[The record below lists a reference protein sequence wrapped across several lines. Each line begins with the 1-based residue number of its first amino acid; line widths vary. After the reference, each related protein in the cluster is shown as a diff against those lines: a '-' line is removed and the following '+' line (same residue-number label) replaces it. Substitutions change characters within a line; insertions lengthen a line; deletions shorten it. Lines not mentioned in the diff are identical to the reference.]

1 MHFCS
6 TCGNMYYLR
15 LKKEEDSEETI
26 LIYYCRNCGNEDVQL
41 MQEENNICVS
51 KSNIKKV
58 KNYNNMINKY
68 TKLDPTLPR
77 IQNIDC
83 PNTQCPS
90 NEKKTSEKGEKTSE
104 KGKETDNETEKEIL
118 YIRYDDANM
127 KFIYL
132 CASCDSIWTTDKK

>member
-1 MHFCS
+1 
-6 TCGNMYYLR
+6 MYYLR

-77 IQNIDC
+77 INNIKCRNSDC
-83 PNTQCPS
+83 ITNKQS
-90 NEKKTSEKGEKTSE
+90 S
-104 KGKETDNETEKEIL
+104 KGKSK
-118 YIRYDDANM
+118 DD
-127 KFIYL
+127 
-132 CASCDSIWTTDKK
+132 DSIFISKLFFVSGKLPPVIISVNATLTS